1 MATESRRADPS
12 LEHVLFEEGY
22 RFDFFQAVRV
32 LERLYS
38 ARLPVGR
45 SSIPSKE
52 AVRFRSLLSLSFPPS
67 SIYDVAYPDNGDSP
81 PEMVVA
87 FMGLFGLAGVLPR
100 HYTELLLERVRQK
113 DFALRDFLDLFNH
126 RMISLFYR
134 AWEKYRFP
142 VAYERSRLS
151 SGAHYDPFSFSLFN
165 LIGMGTDGLR
175 GKLKSGDEPLLYY
188 SGLIAQQ
195 PRSACALQAMLGDY
209 FNVPLIIK
217 QFIGAWLRVD
227 DENRTRLGR
236 GDSNN
241 ELGTTTM
248 LGSKCWDQQAGFTL
262 AVGPLKFQQFR
273 EFLPCETGFNSLVE
287 LTRFFVGLTLD
298 FDVQLVLQA
307 AEVPGCRLGRPAPEA
322 LRLGWSSWLKT
333 KEFTCDAAE
342 AVLGRHL
349 TRMQKLSGHPSQA
362 TLKEAGPHE
371 R

>member
-1 MATESRRADPS
+1 MAAESRTADPS
-12 LEHVLFEEGY
+12 LEHVLFQEGY

-38 ARLPVGR
+38 LRLPVGR

-67 SIYDVAYPDNGDSP
+67 SIHDVAYPENDESS

-87 FMGLFGLAGVLPR
+87 FMGLFGLTGVLPR

-126 RMISLFYR
+126 RMISLFYC

-142 VAYERSRLS
+142 VSYERSQS
-151 SGAHYDPFSFSLFN
+151 STGAGYDPFSLSLFN

-175 GKLKSGDEPLLYY
+175 GKLNSGDEGLLYY
-188 SGLIAQQ
+188 SGLITQQ
-195 PRSACALQAMLGDY
+195 PRSASALEAMLSDY
-209 FNVPLIIK
+209 FNVPIVVR
-217 QFIGAWLRVD
+217 QFIGAWLRV
-227 DENRTRLGR
+227 ENQTRLGR

-241 ELGTTTM
+241 QLGTTTM
-248 LGSKCWDQQAGFTL
+248 LGSKCWDQQAGFIL
-262 AVGPLKFQQFR
+262 AIGPLKLQQFR
-273 EFLPCETGFNSLVE
+273 EFLPCESGFSSLVE

-307 AEVPGCRLGRPAPEA
+307 AEVPSCRLTRPGPEA

-333 KEFTCDAAE
+333 KEIFCDAAE
-342 AVLGRHL
+342 AVLRHHL
-349 TRMQKLSGHPSQA
+349 TRGPKLSTHLSHGM
-362 TLKEAGPHE
+362 LKEVSP
-371 R
+371 

>member
-1 MATESRRADPS
+1 M
-12 LEHVLFEEGY
+12 
-22 RFDFFQAVRV
+22 
-32 LERLYS
+32 
-38 ARLPVGR
+38 
-45 SSIPSKE
+45 
-52 AVRFRSLLSLSFPPS
+52 RFRSSFSQLSPS

-151 SGAHYDPFSFSLFN
+151 SDAHYDPFSFSLFN

-188 SGLIAQQ
+188 SGLIAQ

-227 DENRTRLGR
+227 DENRTRLSR

-273 EFLPCETGFNSLVE
+273 EFLPCGLV
-287 LTRFFVGLTLD
+287 
-298 FDVQLVLQA
+298 
-307 AEVPGCRLGRPAPEA
+307 
-322 LRLGWSSWLKT
+322 
-333 KEFTCDAAE
+333 
-342 AVLGRHL
+342 
-349 TRMQKLSGHPSQA
+349 
-362 TLKEAGPHE
+362 
-371 R
+371 

>member
-45 SSIPSKE
+45 SSIPANE
-52 AVRFRSLLSLSFPPS
+52 AVRFRSLLSLSFPAS
-67 SIYDVAYPDNGDSP
+67 SIYDVAYPADGDSP

-142 VAYERSRLS
+142 IAYERSRS
-151 SGAHYDPFSFSLFN
+151 SLREGYDSFSLSLFN

-175 GKLKSGDEPLLYY
+175 GKLKSGDEALLYY
-188 SGLIAQQ
+188 SGLVAQQ
-195 PRSACALQAMLGDY
+195 PRSASALGAMLGDY

-227 DENRTRLGR
+227 DENRSRLGR

-262 AVGPLKFQQFR
+262 LIGPLNFRQFR
-273 EFLPCETGFNSLVE
+273 EFLPCESGFSAVDE
-287 LTRFFVGLTLD
+287 LTRVLDGLPLD
-298 FDVQLVLQA
+298 FDVELVLQA
-307 AEVPGCRLGRPAPEA
+307 AEVPACRLTRPGPEA

-333 KEFTCDAAE
+333 REFSYDAAE

-349 TRMQKLSGHPSQA
+349 TRMQKLSSHPSQA
-362 TLKEAGPHE
+362 AV
-371 R
+371 

>member
-12 LEHVLFEEGY
+12 LGRTVRRGISV
-22 RFDFFQAVRV
+22 RFFQAVRV

-45 SSIPSKE
+45 SSIPAKE
-52 AVRFRSLLSLSFPPS
+52 AVRFRSSFSQLSPS

-151 SGAHYDPFSFSLFN
+151 SDAHYDPFSFSLFN
-165 LIGMGTDGLR
+165 LIGMGTDELR

-195 PRSACALQAMLGDY
+195 PAFG
-209 FNVPLIIK
+209 
-217 QFIGAWLRVD
+217 LRAP
-227 DENRTRLGR
+227 
-236 GDSNN
+236 SY
-241 ELGTTTM
+241 
-248 LGSKCWDQQAGFTL
+248 AG
-262 AVGPLKFQQFR
+262 
-273 EFLPCETGFNSLVE
+273 
-287 LTRFFVGLTLD
+287 
-298 FDVQLVLQA
+298 
-307 AEVPGCRLGRPAPEA
+307 
-322 LRLGWSSWLKT
+322 
-333 KEFTCDAAE
+333 
-342 AVLGRHL
+342 
-349 TRMQKLSGHPSQA
+349 
-362 TLKEAGPHE
+362 
-371 R
+371 